1 MISPSSLSAFSVLR
15 PAIPTAAPAT
25 GANPRSVQVADAAGA
40 QPMAP
45 VGQRPAQPDPTARRG
60 SLLDR
65 MA

>member
-1 MISPSSLSAFSVLR
+1 MISPSSLSAFSASR
-15 PAIPTAAPAT
+15 PAASPGAAAGAAT
-25 GANPRSVQVADAAGA
+25 TRTVQLAGA

-45 VGQRPAQPDPTARRG
+45 AGQRPAQPDPTARRG

>member
-15 PAIPTAAPAT
+15 PAATPPATAAARPVQLAS
-25 GANPRSVQVADAAGA
+25 AASVQAA
-40 QPMAP
+40 PL